1 MSRAHVCAALLLALA
16 PAVAHA
22 QSDQRP
28 AATFQD
34 LWRQRV
40 TQIRKVNTERSMAQQ
55 DKIQELILIQQN
67 LKAFLLYA
75 QARSQT
81 LDVRALEDAR
91 IDKQVGSPGNASGS
105 GSVVSKGAVPGIL
118 GFAVENGALTQEAT
132 ETSVTLRGN
141 VVGWLDLF
149 QNQGFIAAYEDDAQI
164 VRQLRRL
171 SYSVTLNTE
180 AGGAT
185 LAETSGAAALTPA
198 ALRDQLR
205 QTRQQV
211 AGYSFRAA
219 ILDRRD
225 PRTSANRAAIAS
237 TLDTTME
244 EVLKSD
250 NFLNQFLNSRTYIF
264 KWVPETAALLNN
276 PALNESALERA
287 LYRQLEALRLDM
299 VEQIDH
305 FDERI
310 TRTLQALEGF
320 DDARV
325 RVFQAMQKQPLAAF
339 EYVTTRTADL
349 PERSTLRFIVEG
361 QWGPRVDVTGNV
373 ALTIQHGGS
382 VPVSNV
388 SNVSS
393 VSITDGVRDFQA
405 AAQIDIPLMSASK
418 TLSSTGGIGTPVFG
432 VAYLSEK
439 LQSSAAVT
447 FAGNTFTAEPGWLH
461 LFQARLTIPVKGSG
475 VKVPLSVSFANRT
488 ELIKEK
494 TIRGQIGL
502 TLDMDVLSA
511 LRR

>member
-1 MSRAHVCAALLLALA
+1 MTRAHLCAALLLTLA

-22 QSDQRP
+22 QTDQRP
-28 AATFQD
+28 AATFED
-34 LWRQRV
+34 LWRRRV
-40 TQIRKVNTERSMAQQ
+40 VQIRKVNTERSMAQQ
-55 DKIQELILIQQN
+55 DRIQELILIQQN

-75 QARSQT
+75 QARSQS

-91 IDKQVGSPGNASGS
+91 TDKQVGSPGNANGS

-132 ETSVTLRGN
+132 ATTVTLRGN
-141 VVGWLDLF
+141 LVGWLDLV
-149 QNQGFIAAYEDDAQI
+149 QNQGFIAAYQDDAPI

-185 LAETSGAAALTPA
+185 AETPAASGLTPA

-205 QTRQQV
+205 QTREQV

-225 PRTSANRAAIAS
+225 PRTPANRAAIAT

-250 NFLNQFLNSRTYIF
+250 NFLNVFLNSRTYIF

-276 PALNESALERA
+276 PALNESGLERA

-305 FDERI
+305 FDERV
-310 TRTLQALEGF
+310 TRTLQALDGF

-325 RVFQAMQKQPLAAF
+325 RVFQAMQKQPLVAF
-339 EYVTTRTADL
+339 EYVTARTAGL
-349 PERSTLRFIVEG
+349 PDRSTLRFILEG
-361 QWGPRVDVTGNV
+361 QLGPRVDMTGN
-373 ALTIQHGGS
+373 AAWTIQHGGS
-382 VPVSNV
+382 VPE
-388 SNVSS
+388 SS

-439 LQSSAAVT
+439 LQRNAAVT

-461 LFQARLTIPVKGSG
+461 LLQARLTIPVKGSG

-494 TIRGQIGL
+494 NIRGQIGL